1 MTQQEILT
9 LAKAGFTAQ
18 QIAALNQIQP
28 ASPEPAPE
36 PAAPEPTPE
45 PAKEPESA
53 AVNNQTVDQILGAIN
68 GLQQQ
73 IHQSNLQHAQQPAQV
88 QTTDSILASIINPP
102 ELDPDR
108 K

>member
-18 QIAALNQIQP
+18 QIAALNAVQQT
-28 ASPEPAPE
+28 APE
-36 PAAPEPTPE
+36 PAAE
-45 PAKEPESA
+45 PAEDKAKTQAP
-53 AVNNQTVDQILGAIN
+53 VQNIDQIMGAIN
-68 GLQQQ
+68 GLSQQ
-73 IHQSNLQHAQQPAQV
+73 IQASNLQHAQQPAAV
-88 QTTDSILASIINPP
+88 QTTDSILAAIINPP

>member
-28 ASPEPAPE
+28 ASPEPA
-36 PAAPEPTPE
+36 
-45 PAKEPESA
+45 KEPESA

-73 IHQSNLQHAQQPAQV
+73 IQASNLQHAQQPAQV

>member
-28 ASPEPAPE
+28 AAPEPAPE
-36 PAAPEPTPE
+36 PA
-45 PAKEPESA
+45 KKNQKSA

-73 IHQSNLQHAQQPAQV
+73 IQASNLQHAQQPAQV

>member
-28 ASPEPAPE
+28 A
-36 PAAPEPTPE
+36 APEPTPE

-53 AVNNQTVDQILGAIN
+53 AVNHPTVDQILGAIN

-73 IHQSNLQHAQQPAQV
+73 IQQSNLQHAQQPAQV

>member
-1 MTQQEILT
+1 MTQNDILT

-28 ASPEPAPE
+28 AAAPAAPE
-36 PAAPEPTPE
+36 PAAPEP
-45 PAKEPESA
+45 AKENA
-53 AVNNQTVDQILGAIN
+53 AVDQILGAIN

-73 IHQSNLQHAQQPAQV
+73 IQQSNLQHAQQPAQP
-88 QTTDSILASIINPP
+88 QTADTILAAIINPP
-102 ELDPDR
+102 ELDPER

>member
-1 MTQQEILT
+1 MTQNDILT

-28 ASPEPAPE
+28 AAAPASPE
-36 PAAPEPTPE
+36 PAAPEP
-45 PAKEPESA
+45 AKENA
-53 AVNNQTVDQILGAIN
+53 AVNSQSVDQILGAIN

-73 IHQSNLQHAQQPAQV
+73 IQQSNLQHAQQPAQT
-88 QTTDSILASIINPP
+88 QTADSILAAIINPP
-102 ELDPDR
+102 ELDPER